1 MALLDMQGMDAEREE
16 TDKMDCGVGSHL
28 SLLLCDS
35 VASLA
40 LCL

>member
-1 MALLDMQGMDAEREE
+1 MALLDMQGMTSTRNGGHGGGGE
-16 TDKMDCGVGSHL
+16 GSDL

-35 VASLA
+35 NASVT

>member
-1 MALLDMQGMDAEREE
+1 MTLLDLQEMESTRGGGGGE
-16 TDKMDCGVGSHL
+16 GSDL

-35 VASLA
+35 TVSLT

>member
-1 MALLDMQGMDAEREE
+1 MALLDMQGMDARSW
-16 TDKMDCGVGSHL
+16 GGHPGGGSNL

-35 VASLA
+35 FASVT

>member
-1 MALLDMQGMDAEREE
+1 MALLDMQGMASTRGNERGCAS
-16 TDKMDCGVGSHL
+16 DL

-35 VASLA
+35 TVSFT

>member
-1 MALLDMQGMDAEREE
+1 MALLDMQGMQSASR
-16 TDKMDCGVGSHL
+16 GNGGGGGSEL

-35 VASLA
+35 MISVS